1 MIGDVLCGVALAATV
16 AGIARR
22 VERCDLLGFQIHV
35 LAQCDRAVD
44 VARAV
49 LLLFGHALDVYK
61 RIDIAFRHDVPHG
74 DLFSRPVAQRLQIIA
89 GVKDRPR
96 LVKRIILR
104 GQQTFDRAAVPAAV
118 AGEVHVAELRNIDG
132 LNVLAGRPLVGGRRN
147 RQRQHVAVRNKT
159 ELHGI
164 TPSCWL
170 LPACSATLAPRGRC
184 RRPHAPSYR

>member
-1 MIGDVLCGVALAATV
+1 MIGDVLCGVALAATI

-49 LLLFGHALDVYK
+49 LLLFGHALDVHK
-61 RIDIAFRHDVPHG
+61 RIDIAFCHNVSHG

-89 GVKDRPR
+89 GVKDRPS
-96 LVKRIILR
+96 LIKRIVLR
-104 GQQTFDRAAVPAAV
+104 GQQTFDRTAVPTAV

-132 LNVLAGRPLVGGRRN
+132 LNVFAGRPLVGGRRD
-147 RQRQHVAVRNKT
+147 RQRQHVAVGDKT
-159 ELHGI
+159 ELHGF
-164 TPSCWL
+164 TPSYWL
-170 LPACSATLAPRGRC
+170 LPAC
-184 RRPHAPSYR
+184 